1 MMNRWWF
8 SIFLIVS
15 VLLLTGLPLS
25 GSHSY
30 SASEKQRFE
39 IDGYS
44 LNKISDTSLEIKTM
58 GLFEEL
64 NEFLNEGLRRNGRG
78 SFRYNSLFYKLI
90 PVFSFLM
97 VVFIV
102 SIVVIMILVFS
113 VKYYRYYRYKK
124 KKKTWALYKEI
135 LISYLN
141 EQNETDVPYLPNL
154 DYATNKKILIEQL
167 YELANVIY
175 GRKQIK
181 LRYLYR
187 DNNLQPYLLKKI
199 RRGAWHI
206 KAIYLKYL
214 SIRPF
219 RGEMLVNL
227 SRFTENPNPQVRLYS
242 QLAYISQYSDQA
254 LSFLKGYS
262 HTLTEWDQLNLYETM
277 INNSIPVPDLYEFLQ
292 SGNES
297 VIVFA
302 LRLIRW
308 YYLKSRNPE
317 DLLRLINHSNEQIRL
332 EAYKTI
338 VELKVKGVDD
348 LLRYYYLNETPAV
361 KKVMIDYF
369 VRKKKLRKQMYREI
383 LEIESDNKM
392 LFYLLESFY
401 NQSLNNQQDLKDLRD
416 QTEYKSIRSMCHHII
431 ENAS

>member
-1 MMNRWWF
+1 MNRLWLF
-8 SIFLIVS
+8 ILLIA
-15 VLLLTGLPLS
+15 LLFGFNGLTVP
-25 GSHSY
+25 GSQSY
-30 SASEKQRFE
+30 SAAGKQMV
-39 IDGYS
+39 DMNGYS
-44 LNKISDTSLEIKTM
+44 LEKVSEASLEIKKM

-64 NEFLNEGLRRNGRG
+64 NEFLDQRLSRSSGG
-78 SFRYNSLFYKLI
+78 SFRNNSLFYKLI

-97 VVFIV
+97 IVFIV
-102 SIVVIMILVFS
+102 SIVAIMILVFS

-124 KKKTWALYKEI
+124 RKKIWALYKEI

-154 DYATNKKILIEQL
+154 DHTTNKEILIEQL
-167 YELANVIY
+167 FELANVIY

-187 DNNLQPYLLKKI
+187 DNNLQPYLIKKI
-199 RRGAWHI
+199 RRGTWPI
-206 KAIYLKYL
+206 KSVYLKYL

-227 SRFTENPNPQVRLYS
+227 SRFNESSNPQVRLNS

-262 HTLTEWDQLNLYETM
+262 HTLTEWDQLNLYETL
-277 INNSIPVPDLYEFLQ
+277 IHNSIPVPDLYEFLQ

-338 VELKVKGVDD
+338 VELKVRGVDD
-348 LLRYYYLNETPAV
+348 LFRYYYLNETPAV

-369 VRKKKLRKQMYREI
+369 VRKKQLRKQMYREI
-383 LEIESDNKM
+383 LEIETDNTM

-401 NQSLNNQQDLKDLRD
+401 NQSLNNQQELKDLRD
-416 QTEYKSIRSMCHHII
+416 QTEYQSIRSMCHHII

>member
-1 MMNRWWF
+1 MNRLWLF
-8 SIFLIVS
+8 ILLIA
-15 VLLLTGLPLS
+15 LLFGFNGLTVP
-25 GSHSY
+25 GSQSY
-30 SASEKQRFE
+30 SAAGKQMV
-39 IDGYS
+39 DMNGYS
-44 LNKISDTSLEIKTM
+44 LEKVSEASLEIKKM

-64 NEFLNEGLRRNGRG
+64 NEFLDQRLSRSSGGAFRN
-78 SFRYNSLFYKLI
+78 NSLFYKLI

-97 VVFIV
+97 IVFIV
-102 SIVVIMILVFS
+102 SIVAIMILVFS
-113 VKYYRYYRYKK
+113 VKYYRHYRYKK
-124 KKKTWALYKEI
+124 RKKIWALYKEI

-154 DYATNKKILIEQL
+154 DHTTNKKILIEQL
-167 YELANVIY
+167 FELANVIY

-187 DNNLQPYLLKKI
+187 DNNLQPYLIKKI
-199 RRGAWHI
+199 RRGTWPI
-206 KAIYLKYL
+206 KSVYLKYL

-227 SRFTENPNPQVRLYS
+227 SRFNESSNPQVRLNS

-262 HTLTEWDQLNLYETM
+262 HTLTEWDQLNLYETL
-277 INNSIPVPDLYEFLQ
+277 IHNSIPVPDLYEFLQ

-338 VELKVKGVDD
+338 VELKVRGVDD
-348 LLRYYYLNETPAV
+348 LFRYYYLNETPAV

-369 VRKKKLRKQMYREI
+369 VRKKQLRKQMYREI
-383 LEIESDNKM
+383 LEIETDNTM

-401 NQSLNNQQDLKDLRD
+401 NQSLNNQQELKDLRD
-416 QTEYKSIRSMCHHII
+416 QTEYQSIRSMCHHII